1 MGECERSLGGAVACL
16 GKEHIVLLPDLG
28 ENIVDD
34 GHFTLGVADA
44 EGIVKVCVDPAIKR
58 QVEGLEWDPE
68 SLEWTSAQPS

>member
-1 MGECERSLGGAVACL
+1 MPESWRGPREGAYRKAAAEA
-16 GKEHIVLLPDLG
+16 KIPDRW
-28 ENIVDD
+28 
-34 GHFTLGVADA
+34 LGVEAA